1 MMMTMIS
8 RHFSLLLLCML
19 MVACAPPPAPTV
31 TPRPQPTRIPT
42 RIVTLAPTATLA
54 PSPTPTLPY
63 ALTPLLGTWLVD
75 INLQLREGIT
85 FDDVRFSGTALVEVA
100 FDATLSGT
108 VEFYPTVLQPP
119 CVTAA
124 LDSEPIRATLAGELQ
139 PTEDGSV
146 VANLRFVPENA
157 AQPTTLRLACVEFP
171 EGIVLSDPIFW
182 EALRAAD
189 LLTLRLPLRLG
200 FQRQSSADLSG
211 ISGGAL
217 YGTLYA
223 QVRVSR

>member
-1 MMMTMIS
+1 MIS
-8 RHFSLLLLCML
+8 RWFIWLLLGILV
-19 MVACAPPPAPTV
+19 VACAPPPAPTA

-54 PSPTPTLPY
+54 PTPTPTLPY
-63 ALTPLLGTWLVD
+63 ALAPLLGTWLVD

-85 FDDVRFSGTALVEVA
+85 FDDVRFFGTALVEVA
-100 FDATLSGT
+100 FDSSLSGA

-119 CVTAA
+119 CVAAA
-124 LDSEPIRATLAGELQ
+124 LDPEPIRATLVGDLQ
-139 PTEDGSV
+139 PAEDGGV
-146 VANLRFVPENA
+146 IANLRFVPENA

-182 EALRAAD
+182 EAMRAAD

-211 ISGGAL
+211 ISGGAI